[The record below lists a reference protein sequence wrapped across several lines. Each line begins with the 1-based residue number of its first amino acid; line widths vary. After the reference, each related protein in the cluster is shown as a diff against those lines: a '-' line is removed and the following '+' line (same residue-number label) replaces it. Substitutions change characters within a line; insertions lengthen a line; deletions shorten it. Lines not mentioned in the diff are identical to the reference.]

1 MKGLNEEREGVLLLF
16 PTLFR
21 NNSSHS
27 SLTFQNE
34 KFVLFKNEI
43 FSPIFHFP
51 SNPQLTFP
59 NYPNINPITKLLIS
73 MAIRLYNFQ
82 ILTGNSPLLQAVV
95 ATLNN
100 SYVRDTTSID
110 LLTALAQTESF
121 KVFAT
126 GDYDTLLSSEDLI
139 NSEPSEDAIE
149 WLSSIT
155 SHLTELSL

>member
-1 MKGLNEEREGVLLLF
+1 MSVR
-16 PTLFR
+16 
-21 NNSSHS
+21 
-27 SLTFQNE
+27 LTS
-34 KFVLFKNEI
+34 
-43 FSPIFHFP
+43 FSIV
-51 SNPQLTFP
+51 S
-59 NYPNINPITKLLIS
+59 
-73 MAIRLYNFQ
+73 
-82 ILTGNSPLLQAVV
+82 GNSPLLQAVV

-149 WLSSIT
+149 WLNTIT
-155 SHLTELSL
+155 TQLTDYETEN